1 MHGWHSCVCAGRRAL
16 WPASTV
22 WRALS
27 LTGALL
33 LAVAAGAD
41 VVDLAELQ
49 VQIQSPS
56 PEVRIKAAT
65 ALGETRSEAAVSIL
79 AAALAR
85 EESVS
90 GHGVVSPKWPMLRA
104 LGTIGGDDAR
114 DALLLILDQYLQR
127 GPSDSRYIQNDA
139 DYNLVVTSAIF
150 VLTQWHEEPGVVE
163 RLRRT
168 RANRASWHRGCARR
182 PTRGACWPRWRR
194 RGSVRPPSVPRG

>member
-1 MHGWHSCVCAGRRAL
+1 M
-16 WPASTV
+16 
-22 WRALS
+22 
-27 LTGALL
+27 
-33 LAVAAGAD
+33 
-41 VVDLAELQ
+41 AELQ

-194 RGSVRPPSVPRG
+194 RGSARPPSVPRG